1 MAAGCGFM
9 GLWVL
14 NRGGLLDAVW
24 RKGRQESLLQFLRAD
39 VGTWVKKERARIS
52 VDVTLFV
59 DGVKSKVNMHNAYV
73 RWWWAS
79 VTTASGLLTATEVF
93 SSDHDKKDKGRKM
106 QKGWASR
113 PADQPV
119 YHYLFSSG
127 EKINVVWM
135 YVDSRCW
142 VSGEVLLDTERRK

>member
-1 MAAGCGFM
+1 
-9 GLWVL
+9 VL

-73 RWWWAS
+73 R
-79 VTTASGLLTATEVF
+79 
-93 SSDHDKKDKGRKM
+93 
-106 QKGWASR
+106 
-113 PADQPV
+113 
-119 YHYLFSSG
+119 
-127 EKINVVWM
+127 
-135 YVDSRCW
+135 
-142 VSGEVLLDTERRK
+142 